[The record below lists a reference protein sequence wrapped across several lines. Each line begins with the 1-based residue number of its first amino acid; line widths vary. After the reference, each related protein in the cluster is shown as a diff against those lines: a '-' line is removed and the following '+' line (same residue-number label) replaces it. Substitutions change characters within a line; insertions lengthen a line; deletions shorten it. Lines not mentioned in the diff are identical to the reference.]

1 MQFRPSYPI
10 RTARL
15 ALRPYAESDLDAIL
29 DIESRE
35 EVVRYLRW
43 GPMNR
48 DEAMA
53 HLARRVA
60 NSEIDGDSGAIFVAV
75 TIPPDDRVIG
85 DLMLRLHDEA
95 NRQGE
100 IGWIFHPDVHGRGY
114 ATEAAAALLRMGFE
128 SLGLHRIIANADPR
142 NVASHRVMERLG
154 MRREGEFRDTEYLKG
169 EWVGAAVYA
178 ILDDEW
184 RRSHPG

>member
-1 MQFRPSYPI
+1 MKFRPSYPI
-10 RTARL
+10 RTERL
-15 ALRPYAESDLDAIL
+15 SLRPYAESDLDAIL

-35 EVVRYLRW
+35 DVVRYLRW

-48 DEAMA
+48 EEAIE

-60 NSEIDGDSGAIFVAV
+60 NSEIDGDSGAIFVAA
-75 TIPPDDRVIG
+75 TIPPDDRLIG

-100 IGWIFHPDVHGRGY
+100 GGWIFHPDVHGHGY
-114 ATEAAAALLRMGFE
+114 ATEAAAAMLRLGFE
-128 SLGLHRIIANADPR
+128 GLGLHRIVADADSR

-154 MRREGEFRDTEYLKG
+154 MRREADFREDEFMKG
-169 EWVGAAVYA
+169 EWTGTTVYA
-178 ILDDEW
+178 LVEDEW